1 MTVQVRPRAPT
12 IVRYDGFLF
21 SILLIASQINSR
33 YDIYMTIEQQIEE
46 ALDKVRPFIIRD
58 GGNVEFDSFIDGI
71 VYLKMEGACSSCG
84 LIDSTLS
91 GGLEVILMEEVPGIL
106 AVKLAS
112 EKPQGL
118 PINLQMK

>member
-1 MTVQVRPRAPT
+1 
-12 IVRYDGFLF
+12 
-21 SILLIASQINSR
+21 
-33 YDIYMTIEQQIEE
+33 MTIEQQIEE

-71 VYLKMEGACSSCG
+71 VYLRMEGACSSCG
-84 LIDSTLS
+84 LIDSTLP

-112 EKPQGL
+112 EKPQTVPL
-118 PINLQMK
+118 DLQIK